1 VARLTD
7 NSYGKCDVRLT
18 KVVRTGALHR
28 LWELTAAIALTG
40 DFADVY
46 TDGDNSSCIP
56 TDTMKNTV
64 YVLAKK
70 HDFGSPE
77 EFGRILAAHFIDG
90 FQQVQSVDVS
100 ISQKI
105 WSRIPA
111 DGKPHAHSFMGAG
124 SGRRTCEVRLAR
136 GGPPRV
142 HGGCAGLEV
151 IKTTGSE
158 FAGFLKDEYTTLPET
173 TDRILATT
181 IDAAWDFLPTAV
193 PDYNAV
199 FDTAFRVIPEVFA
212 THQSLSVQQTIFA
225 MGEALLAQAPDVASV
240 SFTLP
245 NQHRLPVN
253 LAPFKLAN
261 ENDIFVATDEP
272 FGLIKGTVARE

>member
-1 VARLTD
+1 MARLTD
-7 NSYGKCDVRLT
+7 NSYGKCNVRLT
-18 KVVRTGALHR
+18 KVVRTGTVHR
-28 LWELTAAIALTG
+28 LWELTVAIVLTG
-40 DFADVY
+40 DFTDVY
-46 TDGDNSSCIP
+46 AEGDNSSCIP

-77 EFGRILAAHFIDG
+77 EFGRILAAHFIGG
-90 FQQVQSVDVS
+90 FGHVQGVEVSV
-100 ISQKI
+100 SQKI

-111 DGKPHAHSFMGAG
+111 GGKLHEHSFMGSG
-124 SGRRTCEVRLAR
+124 SGRRTCEVRLVR
-136 GGPPRV
+136 GGTEQIR
-142 HGGCAGLEV
+142 GGCAGLEV

-158 FAGFLKDEYTTLPET
+158 FAGFLRDEYTTLAES

-181 IDAAWDFLPTAV
+181 IDAAWDFLPTAA

-212 THQSLSVQQTIFA
+212 MHHSRSVQQTIYA
-225 MGEALLAQAPDVASV
+225 MGEALLAQAPDMASV

-253 LAPFKLAN
+253 LAPFELAN

-272 FGLIKGTVARE
+272 FGLIRGTVARE